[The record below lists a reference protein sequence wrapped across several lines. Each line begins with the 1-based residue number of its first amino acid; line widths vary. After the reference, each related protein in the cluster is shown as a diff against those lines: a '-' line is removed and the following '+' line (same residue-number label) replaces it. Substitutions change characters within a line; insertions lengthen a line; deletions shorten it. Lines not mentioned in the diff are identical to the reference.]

1 MENKKTPEPS
11 SLLPLHYD
19 LEPVCSVATFSVACL
34 WVVIPS
40 SPPLPGASRP
50 AEEQLRDHEPADGV
64 TRQPGNLGVALENQ
78 PALALELPSIQRG
91 GHSAPLRP

>member
-1 MENKKTPEPS
+1 LENKKTPEPS

-64 TRQPGNLGVALENQ
+64 TRQPGNLSQETPSQTRAAHIPPNEGSREW
-78 PALALELPSIQRG
+78 PANDMR
-91 GHSAPLRP
+91 